1 MSHNHEL
8 IAKASAQIQTDLNKN
23 AGFGLKGIEAPL
35 NQDRINDLIEKVSR
49 VEKYEE
55 AAWVLD
61 EPVINMSQ
69 AVVNDTIKTNA
80 DFYAKSCLSP
90 KIIRKSNGNCCEWC
104 NQVVGAYDY
113 PYVPQNVY
121 RRHRYCR
128 YIVEYHPGDG
138 RIQNI
143 HSKKWVDPE

>member
-1 MSHNHEL
+1 MYYNIASRILNPTLSHNHEL

-69 AVVNDTIKTNA
+69 AVVDDTIKTNA
-80 DFYAKSCLSP
+80 DF
-90 KIIRKSNGNCCEWC
+90 
-104 NQVVGAYDY
+104 
-113 PYVPQNVY
+113 
-121 RRHRYCR
+121 
-128 YIVEYHPGDG
+128 
-138 RIQNI
+138 
-143 HSKKWVDPE
+143 